1 MLAGLAVSVGAAS
14 EWTIGDSGRMPASTM
29 LLERHLEDQARRAIA
44 AALSLDEPV
53 DPLLRPTTD
62 PSFGDYQL
70 NAAMALAKRLRR
82 APREIA
88 TAIVEAVGALPEVAH
103 AEVAGPGFVNLRL
116 DEAWLAGV
124 LSEDVRDRRLG
135 VPEAEQKE
143 TIVVDFSG
151 PNIAKQMH
159 VGHLRSTILGDA
171 IVRLLRFLGH
181 RVIGDNH
188 LGDWGTQFG
197 LLIVGMR
204 RWGSEE
210 ALRSRPIVELE
221 RVYKLASAQAK
232 EDEAFASEA
241 RAELVKLQEGD
252 PENRALWQTFI
263 SHTREALDRVY
274 DLLGVEFDE
283 WLGESAYH
291 PMLAGVVERLIADG
305 IGREDQGSICV
316 WFNEH
321 PSAPAELQRLEAPLI
336 VRKQDGAF
344 LYSTTDIATIL
355 YRRDELGVDRAL
367 YVVDA
372 RQGTHFSQVFAVSRL
387 LGVTMELEHIGFGMV
402 LGDDGKALKTRD
414 GVAVTLVSLLDEAIE
429 RARQRIDEEREKG
442 ALRVAAEDVAQVAR
456 TLGVGSVKYAD
467 LHQNRMS
474 NYQFD
479 FDRMISFK
487 GNAMPYLNYAY
498 ARIRSIF
505 EEGEVGFDSYQ
516 AEVRLEADEEKI
528 LARRLVRFGDIVHRA
543 ARTSQPHLLCEHL
556 YDLAR
561 DFSSFYNRC
570 RVLDGG
576 AHRESRLA
584 LAALTGRQLLHG
596 LEVLGIAVVERM

>member
-1 MLAGLAVSVGAAS
+1 
-14 EWTIGDSGRMPASTM
+14 MPATTM
-29 LLERHLEDQARRAIA
+29 LLENHLERKAREVIA
-44 AALSLDEPV
+44 HALGLEEPV
-53 DPLLRPTTD
+53 EPLLRPTTD
-62 PSFGDYQL
+62 PKFGDYQL
-70 NAAMALAKRLRR
+70 NAAMALAKILRR
-82 APREIA
+82 SPREIA
-88 TAIVEAVGALPEVAH
+88 ATISEAITAVPEIAS

-116 DEAWLAGV
+116 DERWLGEV
-124 LSEDVRDRRLG
+124 LSKDLGDPRLG
-135 VPEAEQKE
+135 VPTVEKSE
-143 TIVVDFSG
+143 TIAVDFSG

-171 IVRLLRFLGH
+171 IVRLLRFVGH

-210 ALRSRPIVELE
+210 ALAERPIVELE
-221 RVYKLASAQAK
+221 RVYKLASAKAK
-232 EDEAFASEA
+232 EDESFADDA
-241 RAELVKLQEGD
+241 RAELVKLQAGD
-252 PENRALWQTFI
+252 PENTALWQTFVA
-263 SHTREALDRVY
+263 HTREKLEEVY
-274 DLLGVEFDE
+274 ALLGVRFDE

-291 PMLAGVVERLIADG
+291 PMLAGVVDELLEKGIA
-305 IGREDQGSICV
+305 REDQGSICV
-316 WFNEH
+316 WFREH
-321 PSAPAELQRLEAPLI
+321 DSAPEELRVSESPLI

-355 YRRDELGVDRAL
+355 FRRDEWAADRAI

-372 RQGTHFSQVFAVSRL
+372 RQGTHFSQVFAVARL
-387 LGVTMELEHIGFGMV
+387 LGVTMELEHVGFGMV

-414 GVAVTLVSLLDEAIE
+414 GVPVTLVSLLDEAIG

-442 ALRVAAEDVAQVAR
+442 ALRVAAEDIDEVAR
-456 TLGVGSVKYAD
+456 VLGVGSVKYAD

-505 EEGEVGFDSYQ
+505 DKGGLDYAKS
-516 AEVRLEADEEKI
+516 AGSIRLEEPEEKA
-528 LARRLVRFGDIVHRA
+528 LGRRLARFGDIVVRA
-543 ARTSQPHLLCEHL
+543 ATTSQPHLLCEHL
-556 YDLAR
+556 YELAR
-561 DFSSFYNRC
+561 EFSTFLNQC

-576 AHRESRLA
+576 AARESRLA
-584 LAALTGRQLLHG
+584 LAGLTGRQLERG
-596 LEVLGIAVVERM
+596 LELLGISVVERM